1 MYSNF
6 DNLSEEK
13 KKTILD
19 ACIQE
24 FADKGYENASTNTMV
39 KAAGISKGILFHYF
53 KNKRGLFIYVLDY
66 CFSTLVE
73 QYNQYPLKETG
84 DIFQRLSE
92 VSVIKLK
99 LTHANPEI
107 SKIIMDALV
116 NSQEDIR
123 SEIER
128 KYNQL
133 SSEYMSAFFQE
144 IDYSKF
150 RSGVN
155 PSKAIEILMLFLKAL
170 GDQYLKNYQGK
181 EQDLLQNYDKL
192 VEEYNE
198 YMEILKLGMY
208 SSDV

>member
-6 DNLSEEK
+6 ENLNEEK

-19 ACIQE
+19 ACIHE
-24 FADKGYENASTNTMV
+24 FAAKGYEQASTNTIV
-39 KAAGISKGILFHYF
+39 KEAGISKGILFHYF
-53 KNKRGLFIYVLDY
+53 KNKRGLFLYIVDH
-66 CFSTLVE
+66 CIRTFVE
-73 QYNQYPLKETG
+73 AYDKYSLQETR

-99 LTHANPEI
+99 LTHENPEI
-107 SKIIMDALV
+107 SKIIVEALV

-123 SEIER
+123 SEVER

-133 SSEYMSAFFQE
+133 SSEYMSAFFRE

-155 PSKAIEILMLFLKAL
+155 PAKAIEILMLFLKAL
-170 GDQYLKNYQGK
+170 GDKYVKDYQGQ
-181 EQDLLQNYDKL
+181 EQALLQNYDKL
-192 VEEYNE
+192 MEEYNE
-198 YMEILKLGMY
+198 YMEILKYGMY
-208 SSDV
+208 SEH